1 MLRLA
6 KLSIRHPLA
15 ALLVCVAVAGGLVAV
30 SSGVT
35 SSLSP
40 SIVVVPGTDSSHAQH
55 LAESG
60 FGPSVLVPVLLEGP
74 KAQLDRQGPALVREL
89 ARRPDTRVMSAWDGG
104 EVGAGLRPR
113 PTAAMVVASVA
124 HTEKDMVETYQA
136 QIDGV
141 VAKQITA
148 PIHASITGQPSL
160 DRGFKD
166 AAVDATRTGALL
178 TIPIL
183 FVVLLL
189 LLRAPVAAA
198 GLALLGGVTALSG
211 LGVMALLGQVI
222 PVDSIAMALGTMTG
236 LALGVAY
243 GLMIF
248 RRWRLELDRD
258 VAHHDAAHAAVDAV
272 ASTGRAVLIGGTGVV
287 VSLIVAAAI
296 APTEILTS
304 LGIGAMLCAALA
316 VGGAVVVVPAALTLL
331 GHRALWLSFR
341 APRPVAAVWD
351 RLATGGGGSVVRHA
365 GTAGALATA
374 VLVALA
380 LPIFSLQTGPP
391 GPQLLPKDSPE
402 RQSFERVAQVMGPGW
417 PTPFNIVI
425 YSEDRPITDK
435 QLLVDIEAFQKKLVK
450 DPRIASVVG
459 PGSLAPVSRELG
471 VLPKKLKESTK
482 LLKGGKK
489 KLGELQS
496 GLDDAAA
503 GSKQLKEG
511 LASAAS
517 GAGQLQG
524 GSGQAQSGAGQLRNG
539 LGQARSGA
547 QQISGG
553 LGQAL
558 DAAQQLRDGAAK
570 LLAGSKQL
578 KGGLGQA
585 VTPVQQGL
593 PIVQQMAAD
602 VSAGSD
608 AVKAA
613 QGSSQALV
621 GQLDQAAAALA
632 QLPADDPG
640 VQSALAAV
648 QSARQAAEGTAASLN
663 TAAPKISGAA
673 GVAGAFADQVGQ
685 LSTGLA
691 QLYAGSTQLTDGIS
705 QLQAGNSQLAT
716 GMAKLNT
723 GGGQLNTGLGALR
736 DGAARLETGLG
747 QLTAGSGQLASGLS
761 SGVGPAGTLASGLA
775 GGAQEVAKFRG
786 DLPSPKDLERLMKE
800 SPGLFDSGY
809 FVLAAVSGATPGQ
822 RNQASFA
829 VNLDRGAS
837 AGQIVVISK
846 TDAASD
852 ATRSLG
858 EDLQKQA
865 DAFAQATKTDAAV
878 GGPAGQLGDFTTA
891 TAARIAPVAVALAV
905 IMSLLLMAFLRAI
918 AVPLAAVAL
927 DLLTCAATFGAM
939 QLLFGGDNP
948 LLGGPG
954 YVDPMS
960 IIATLAAVF
969 GITMVY
975 EVQLLWRTREK
986 LLQTGDA
993 EASVRSALRE
1003 TAAAGTGAAI
1013 AMVAAIVPFAIS
1025 QLVVV
1030 RQLGVAVGVAIILDA
1045 LVVRPVL
1052 LPAALEVL
1060 GRFGWWPT
1068 SRKAPA
1074 PPPPSPQAPA
1084 HRSPEPE
1091 TQPIAGARA

>member
-6 KLSIRHPLA
+6 KTSIRHPVV
-15 ALLVCVAVAGGLVAV
+15 ALLICIVFAGGLIAI
-30 SSGVT
+30 SSGIT
-35 SSLSP
+35 SSVSP

-55 LAESG
+55 LAEAE
-60 FGPSVLVPVLLEGP
+60 FGPSVLVPILLEGP

-89 ARRPDTRVMSAWDGG
+89 ALRRDTRVMSAWDGG

-113 PTAAMVVASVA
+113 PTAAMIVASVA
-124 HTEKDMVETYQA
+124 HTEKEMVKTYQA

-141 VAKQITA
+141 VAKQIGG
-148 PIHASITGQPSL
+148 PVHASITGQPSL

-166 AAVDATRTGALL
+166 AAIDATRTGALL

-211 LGVMALLGQVI
+211 LGLMTLLGKVM

-236 LALGVAY
+236 LALAVGY
-243 GLMIF
+243 GLLVF
-248 RRWRLELDRD
+248 RRWRQEVDRD
-258 VAHHDAAHAAVDAV
+258 VAHHDAAHAAVGTV
-272 ASTGRAVLIGGTGVV
+272 ASTGRAVLVGGTGVV
-287 VSLIVAAAI
+287 LSLVVAAAI

-304 LGIGAMLCAALA
+304 LGIGAMLCALLA

-331 GHRALWLSFR
+331 GHRALWLSFP
-341 APRPVAAVWD
+341 APRPLSAAWD

-365 GTAGALATA
+365 GTAGMLATA
-374 VLVALA
+374 LLVALA

-391 GPQLLPKDSPE
+391 GAQLLPTGSPE

-425 YSEDRPITDK
+425 AAKDRPITDQK
-435 QLLVDIEAFQKKLVK
+435 LLAQIETFQKQLVK
-450 DPRIASVVG
+450 DERVASVVG

-471 VLPKKLKESTK
+471 VLPKELKSSTK

-503 GSKQLKEG
+503 GSQQLQQG
-511 LASAAS
+511 LSSAAN
-517 GAGQLQG
+517 GAGQLQSG
-524 GSGQAQSGAGQLRNG
+524 AGQARSGAGQLRNG

-547 QQISGG
+547 AQISGG

-593 PIVQQMAAD
+593 PIVKQMAAD
-602 VSAGSD
+602 VSSGAE

-613 QGSSQALV
+613 QGTSQALI
-621 GQLDQAAAALA
+621 GQLDQAAAQL
-632 QLPADDPG
+632 QGLPADDPA
-640 VQSALAAV
+640 VQSAQAAV

-673 GVAGAFADQVGQ
+673 GVAGAFATQVGE

-691 QLYAGSTQLTDGIS
+691 QLYAGSTQLTDGIT
-705 QLQAGNSQLAT
+705 QLQAGNSQLAA
-716 GMAKLNT
+716 GIGKLNT
-723 GGGQLNTGLGALR
+723 GGGRLTDGVTALR
-736 DGAARLETGLG
+736 DGASRLESGLG
-747 QLTAGSGQLASGLS
+747 QLTTGAGQLAGGLS
-761 SGVGPAGTLASGLA
+761 SGTGPAGRLASGLA
-775 GGAQEVAKFRG
+775 GGAQQVAKFRG

-809 FVLAAVSGATPGQ
+809 FVLAAVSGAQPAA

-829 VNLDRGAS
+829 VNLDRGGS
-837 AGQIVVISK
+837 AGQIVVISR
-846 TDAASD
+846 TDASSD
-852 ATRSLG
+852 ATRNLG
-858 EDLQKQA
+858 EDLQA
-865 DAFAQATKTDAAV
+865 RVDAFTKATRTEGAV

-891 TAARIAPVAVALAV
+891 TASRILPVAVALAV

-939 QLLFGGDNP
+939 QLLFGGGNP

-960 IIATLAAVF
+960 IIAILAAVF

-975 EVQLLWRTREK
+975 EVHLLWRTREK
-986 LLQTGDA
+986 LLASGDPD
-993 EASVRSALRE
+993 ASIRLALRE
-1003 TAAAGTGAAI
+1003 TAGAGTGAAI

-1030 RQLGVAVGVAIILDA
+1030 RQLGVGVAVAIVLDG
-1045 LVVRPVL
+1045 LIVRPVL

-1060 GRFGWWPT
+1060 GRWGWWPT
-1068 SRKAPA
+1068 SRRAPA
-1074 PPPPSPQAPA
+1074 PPPAAPA
-1084 HRSPEPE
+1084 EPDRPAREPE
-1091 TQPIAGARA
+1091 TRPIAGARA